1 MCSGGAARAARK
13 LSQKTSNKVKSS
25 QDHKPKQQTSSRIS
39 LGISYLS
46 IVLFPHIAV
55 LGSFSTAH
63 LMRISSC
70 LLLLALSHSRG
81 ALQRPALNRRAVL
94 SGAAGTLLA
103 GLRAQPV
110 SAGSLSGELR
120 EAEAA
125 LQAAT
130 GNEAI
135 NDALER
141 LLNVVTDYGGL
152 PTPQLTEEL
161 VVAMRDKR
169 TTAQQQGDKVWNG
182 ITEESY
188 NRLMRSVDPW
198 RTIELQPAL
207 ARSIYSFPLACAPTL
222 HPSSHAFL

>member
-1 MCSGGAARAARK
+1 
-13 LSQKTSNKVKSS
+13 
-25 QDHKPKQQTSSRIS
+25 
-39 LGISYLS
+39 
-46 IVLFPHIAV
+46 
-55 LGSFSTAH
+55 
-63 LMRISSC
+63 MRISSC

-188 NRLMRSVDPW
+188 NRLMRRVDPW